1 MKLISVENNVVYSK
15 EMAINNRYLVSSI
28 TLNVLSAR
36 CQEISSRDPALLVLH
51 ATKICKCQF
60 LSQQIELHRINT
72 YKCQTN

>member
-36 CQEISSRDPALLVLH
+36 CQEISSRDPALLVYM
-51 ATKICKCQF
+51 
-60 LSQQIELHRINT
+60 QQKYVNVNSCHN
-72 YKCQTN
+72 K